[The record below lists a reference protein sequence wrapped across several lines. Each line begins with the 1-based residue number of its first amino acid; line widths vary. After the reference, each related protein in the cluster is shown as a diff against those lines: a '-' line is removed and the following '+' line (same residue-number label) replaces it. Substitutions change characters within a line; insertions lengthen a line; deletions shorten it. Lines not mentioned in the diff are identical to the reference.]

1 LRRVHFPASTAVM
14 AALMFGETID
24 AIAVA
29 GMVLI
34 GVAVVLARVPA

>member
-1 LRRVHFPASTAVM
+1 M

-34 GVAVVLARVPA
+34 GVAVVLARAPGRL

>member
-1 LRRVHFPASTAVM
+1 M